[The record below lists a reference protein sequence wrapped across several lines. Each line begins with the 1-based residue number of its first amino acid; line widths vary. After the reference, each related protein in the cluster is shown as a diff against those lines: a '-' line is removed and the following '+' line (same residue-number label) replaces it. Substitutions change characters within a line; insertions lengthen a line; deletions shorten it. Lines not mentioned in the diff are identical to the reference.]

1 MPPSALSPLPP
12 LLRAALLPSRPSR
25 GRAPRPDV
33 SVRAEPASLAGPGIG
48 ARQRRWLTATPPRGF
63 LSEPGAGL
71 AAPPPPPRG
80 APAVLRWSD
89 RCSSLFF
96 SLSFNFPCFPMRFWP
111 NFLHSS
117 FEPWHKIML
126 MRYFCR
132 VFFNKSS
139 FLGLVHGVVQK

>member
-63 LSEPGAGL
+63 LSEPRAGL
-71 AAPPPPPRG
+71 AAPPPPPPRG
-80 APAVLRWSD
+80 SCRAEMERSLLFALLFPILQFPVLPYAF
-89 RCSSLFF
+89 LAQFF
-96 SLSFNFPCFPMRFWP
+96 TFFFRTVAQNYADEVFLSCIF
-111 NFLHSS
+111 
-117 FEPWHKIML
+117 
-126 MRYFCR
+126 
-132 VFFNKSS
+132 
-139 FLGLVHGVVQK
+139 